1 MEAVNYWQAIKNPD
15 QISITPTVLQAD
27 GSLATGSA
35 VTQSNVM
42 GVIFDEEAIGITVM
56 NEFTGL
62 TPLNPRGEYWNQF
75 FNYTLKYM
83 NDFTEKGIVLL
94 LD

>member
-1 MEAVNYWQAIKNPD
+1 
-15 QISITPTVLQAD
+15 
-27 GSLATGSA
+27 
-35 VTQSNVM
+35 M

-56 NEFTGL
+56 DEFTGL